1 MKNKITTP
9 MPQQPLKKKKCK
21 KYLNSITHGQF
32 QVKLSEPELREIA
45 TVPQYFIKTEQLFKE
60 KGMLQEGLNSFHCL
74 LFQLFAHDFF
84 PALLRHQGF
93 QHGAHHVQLYNRTYY
108 TLLIITA
115 KWMKIRF
122 NDSEMEQCTV
132 IFSTFYIH
140 STMMLKQEIHEVERR
155 IELNFQFS
163 TTKVVAT
170 KQAWKG
176 LKPWPPWCRC
186 SALPVD
192 LSSLS
197 CYYSNNTNYLCP
209 GHRPGHKS

>member
-1 MKNKITTP
+1 
-9 MPQQPLKKKKCK
+9 MPQQPLKKKCK

-115 KWMKIRF
+115 K
-122 NDSEMEQCTV
+122 
-132 IFSTFYIH
+132 
-140 STMMLKQEIHEVERR
+140 
-155 IELNFQFS
+155 
-163 TTKVVAT
+163 
-170 KQAWKG
+170 
-176 LKPWPPWCRC
+176 
-186 SALPVD
+186 
-192 LSSLS
+192 
-197 CYYSNNTNYLCP
+197 
-209 GHRPGHKS
+209 